1 MSFNKIT
8 VFSLLVC
15 LLLSALSVSA
25 CGRKA
30 SPGATDRT
38 PVSPGPT
45 STAPAATAGDKLG
58 FHTTR
63 AKGEQKC
70 IVVLTNFPDVK
81 RQYPEEML
89 SDRITNFLGPYFQV
103 ASYDKLRLMIDVSKP
118 VVLPKPVSYY
128 KISPRNVEV
137 DPSKITALV
146 TDAANAADS
155 DVNFNDYDYVIL
167 ALGATQVEYGM
178 VGLCPIPGMLGF
190 QITSITNKSGE
201 IISNAAEFGENA
213 HLGTYVHDTLHM
225 LGGRIGQQRV
235 TPCLYDHDLQAKY
248 PFMPDFAKAMINMGF
263 WDPLSSHAPYKFE
276 LPPTGLSSWTKLR
289 LNWVD
294 ESKIA
299 LVPAGQTATFRLD
312 PLTDKNAATLVIKI
326 PITDKTY
333 YLVENRQKIG
343 SDVNCPTSGIL
354 VLYADDTIYECHRG
368 QSPVKIMDANPSVP
382 YFNDA
387 TFDIGKKDR
396 YVDTKNNIAIILQ
409 KKDGLSYQIQVT
421 TADKAK

>member
-1 MSFNKIT
+1 
-8 VFSLLVC
+8 V
-15 LLLSALSVSA
+15 
-25 CGRKA
+25 
-30 SPGATDRT
+30 
-38 PVSPGPT
+38 
-45 STAPAATAGDKLG
+45 GDKLG

-63 AKGEQKC
+63 AKGEQEC

-81 RQYPEEML
+81 RQYPEKML

-103 ASYDKLRLMIDVSKP
+103 ASYDKLRLQVDVSKP
-118 VVLPKPVSYY
+118 IVLPKPVSYY
-128 KISPRNVEV
+128 KISPRNLEV
-137 DPSKITALV
+137 DHSKVAALV
-146 TDAANAADS
+146 TDAVNAADS
-155 DVNFNDYDYVIL
+155 DINFNDYDYVIL
-167 ALGATQVEYGM
+167 AFGATQVEYGM

-190 QITSITNKSGE
+190 EITSKTNKSGE
-201 IISNAAEFGENA
+201 VINNAAVFAENA

-225 LGGRIGQQRV
+225 LGGRIGTQRV

-263 WDPLSSHAPYKFE
+263 WDPLSSHAPYKLE

-299 LVPAGQTATFRLD
+299 LVPAGQTATVDLG
-312 PLTDKNAATLVIKI
+312 PLTDRNSATLVIKI

-354 VLYADDTIYECHRG
+354 VLYADDSIYECRQG